1 MSPVL
6 GTVTVP
12 SSCPVGESS
21 RTSTVASL
29 SPAFAADGSWV
40 SFDDARLRS
49 HNRTFTVSAAN
60 AGESDATVEVRLNS
74 PTGQLLGTVTVPS
87 TGDIYAYT
95 TATATLRRG
104 SGIRDVYLV
113 LSAGVRVAEF
123 TVS

>member
-29 SPAFAADGSWV
+29 SPAFAADTV
-40 SFDDARLRS
+40 KVLLRDLS
-49 HNRTFTVSAAN
+49 RASSKETQLPSAAN
-60 AGESDATVEVRLNS
+60 EGESDATVEVRLDS

-95 TATATLRRG
+95 TATARLRRRRG
-104 SGIRDVYLV
+104 G
-113 LSAGVRVAEF
+113 
-123 TVS
+123 

>member
-29 SPAFAADGSWV
+29 SPAFAPDGSWGPL
-40 SFDDARLRS
+40 DDARPRS
-49 HNRTFTVSAAN
+49 RHRTFTVSAAN
-60 AGESDATVEVRLNS
+60 AGESDATVEVRLDS

-95 TATATLRRG
+95 TATARLRRG
-104 SGIRDVYLV
+104 SGIHDVYLV
-113 LSAGVRVAEF
+113 LSQGVRVAE
-123 TVS
+123 